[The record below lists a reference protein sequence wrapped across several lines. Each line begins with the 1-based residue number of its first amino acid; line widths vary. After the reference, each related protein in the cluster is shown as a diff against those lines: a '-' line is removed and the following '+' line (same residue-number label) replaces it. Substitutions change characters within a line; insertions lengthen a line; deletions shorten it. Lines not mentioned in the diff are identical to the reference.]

1 MNTGNLKKFVEIS
14 KAMMPQAHSSRTFHT
29 TFILNKT
36 KLLAVGVNNGKTH
49 PAILK
54 YDYWDQAGL
63 HSELSAVI
71 KLGKE
76 DCSGLTFVNVRLKK
90 DGMVGNSLPCR
101 GCMSMLNQTG
111 FKKIYFTDEKGDF
124 QKLK

>member
-1 MNTGNLKKFVEIS
+1 MNTGTLKKFVEIS

-29 TFILNKT
+29 TFILNKS

-54 YDYWDQAGL
+54 YDYW
-63 HSELSAVI
+63 
-71 KLGKE
+71 

-101 GCMSMLNQTG
+101 GCMSMLNQIG